1 MIVVNLDLVIP
12 AVILQEIINI
22 KSLNNYQNNSK
33 AYLSTM
39 TITVDQVMNYAIRM
53 RAWDLDRVIVN
64 FDKNDVINYFQ
75 HNADLFEQVGHSS
88 AYLIKFSETNDYD
101 MENCVL
107 SLIKNLSSKINYPI
121 KVLKTVGLSKDI
133 DNNETNKYHHDFD
146 NMVRKTEP
154 STGRDIWC
162 YPWE

>member
-1 MIVVNLDLVIP
+1 MIIVNLDLVIP
-12 AVILQEIINI
+12 AVILQEMINI

-39 TITVDQVMNYAIRM
+39 TITVDQVMNYAMKM

-64 FDKNDVINYFQ
+64 FDRNDVINYLQ
-75 HNADLFEQVGHSS
+75 HNADLFEQINHSS
-88 AYLIKFSETNDYD
+88 AYLIKFLETDNCD

-121 KVLKTVGLSKDI
+121 KVLKTVGLSKGI
-133 DNNETNKYHHDFD
+133 DNDEPNKCHHNFD
-146 NMVRKTEP
+146 NMVWKTDP
-154 STGRDIWC
+154 STGRDRWY

>member
-39 TITVDQVMNYAIRM
+39 TISVDQVMNYAMRM
-53 RAWDLDRVIVN
+53 KTWDLDRVIVN
-64 FDKNDVINYFQ
+64 FDKNDIINYFQ
-75 HNADLFEQVGHSS
+75 HNADLFERINHSS
-88 AYLIKFSETNDYD
+88 AYLIKFLETNNCD
-101 MENCVL
+101 MENYVL
-107 SLIKNLSSKINYPI
+107 TLIKNLSSKINYPI
-121 KVLKTVGLSKDI
+121 RVLKTVGLSKDI
-133 DNNETNKYHHDFD
+133 DNDESNKCQHDFD
-146 NMVRKTEP
+146 NMVRKTDP
-154 STGRDIWC
+154 STGRDRWY